1 MSPSCS
7 DSLWTAAELTRTEDR
22 AENGEKGS
30 KTQGNRTNQ
39 LIQCIHQ
46 INFYKYNVPHLFIQS
61 NNKSP
66 KVTQIIQMYE
76 EQHLYLGKKLD
87 LQKGP

>member
-1 MSPSCS
+1 M
-7 DSLWTAAELTRTEDR
+7 WTAAVLTRTEDR

-30 KTQGNRTNQ
+30 KSQRIENQ

-46 INFYKYNVPHLFIQS
+46 IILLIPHLFIQS

>member
-30 KTQGNRTNQ
+30 KTQRIENQ

-46 INFYKYNVPHLFIQS
+46 IILLIPHLFIQS

-66 KVTQIIQMYE
+66 KVTQIMQMYA
-76 EQHLYLGKKLD
+76 EQHLYQGKKLD